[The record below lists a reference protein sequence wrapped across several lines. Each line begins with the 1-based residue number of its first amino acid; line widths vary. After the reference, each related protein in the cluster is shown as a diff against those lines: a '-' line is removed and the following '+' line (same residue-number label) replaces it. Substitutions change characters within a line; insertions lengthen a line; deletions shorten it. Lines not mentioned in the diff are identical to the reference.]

1 MKLTPKRIKRTLSKS
16 IDELSMQPELCAKN
30 AGKDFS
36 RNRKLPFKKV
46 VYAILSM
53 AGKSL
58 SNELM
63 ECFGL
68 NSNIPTVSAFVQ
80 QRNKIN
86 CNAFETLF
94 NNFNSLCNEQKLFK
108 GYRLLAIDG
117 SDLHTP
123 TNKNEQDSYYAGTNG
138 QKPYNLLHLNAMYDL
153 MSNIYVDAL
162 IQGSLSAN
170 EYKAFCSMVDRD
182 NSIYPTIYIADR
194 GYESYNNLAH
204 VQEKGQYFLI
214 RIKDSMKNGIAS
226 AINLPT
232 NGEFDISIDLNL
244 TRKQTNNAKADKSL
258 KYLPHNVNFDYL
270 PLHCKYGAPL
280 KPYTIH
286 CRFVRVEIT
295 DNTYELLL
303 TNLNPEGFSS
313 SDLKQLY
320 SMRWGIE
327 TSFRSLKY
335 SLGLL
340 FFHSK
345 KTEYIIQEIFAKL
358 IMYNFAELIISHIVI
373 KQKKRKLNYKVNF
386 STSIHVC
393 RNFLLKNIS
402 PLDVEAL
409 ISSHV
414 LPIRLGG
421 SNIRDLSR
429 SKKATSFLYRVS

>member
-1 MKLTPKRIKRTLSKS
+1 MMLTPKSIKRTLRKEIDDLSK
-16 IDELSMQPELCAKN
+16 QPEIFAKN
-30 AGKDFS
+30 VVKDFS
-36 RNRKLPFKKV
+36 RNRKLPFKQM
-46 VYAILSM
+46 VYSILSM
-53 AGKSL
+53 ASKSL
-58 SNELM
+58 PNELM
-63 ECFGL
+63 EYFGL
-68 NSNIPTVSAFVQ
+68 NTNSPTVSAFVQ
-80 QRNKIN
+80 QRNKIKSSS
-86 CNAFETLF
+86 FEILFRSF
-94 NNFNSLCNEQKLFK
+94 NNACSEQKLFK
-108 GYRLLAIDG
+108 GYRLLAVDG

-123 TNKNEQDSYYAGTNG
+123 TNKNEQDSYYAGANG
-138 QKPYNLLHLNAMYDL
+138 QKSYNLLHLNAMYDL
-153 MSNIYVDAL
+153 MTNCYVDAL

-182 NSIYPTIYIADR
+182 TTTFPTIYIADR

-204 VQEKGQYFLI
+204 VQEKGQFFLI

-232 NGEFDISIDLNL
+232 DDEFDISIDLNL
-244 TRKQTNNAKADKSL
+244 TRKQTNAAKADKNL

-270 PLHCKYGAPL
+270 PSHCKYGAPL
-280 KPYTIH
+280 MPYTIR
-286 CRFVRVEIT
+286 CRFVRVKIT
-295 DNTYELLL
+295 EDTYEVLL
-303 TNLNPEGFSS
+303 TNLKSEDFSS

-335 SLGLL
+335 TLGLL
-340 FFHSK
+340 FFHSR

-373 KQKKRKLNYKVNF
+373 KQKKRKHNYKINF
-386 STSIHVC
+386 STSIHIC

-409 ISSHV
+409 ISSHI

-421 SNIRDLSR
+421 SNVRDLPR
-429 SKKATSFLYRVS
+429 SKKATSFVYRVS

>member
-1 MKLTPKRIKRTLSKS
+1 MKLTPKNIKRTLKKS
-16 IDELSMQPELCAKN
+16 INDLSMQPELYAKN
-30 AGKDFS
+30 VGKDFS

-46 VYAILSM
+46 VYTMLSM

-58 SNELM
+58 PNELM
-63 ECFGL
+63 EHFGL
-68 NSNIPTVSAFVQ
+68 NSSLPTVSAFVQ

-86 CNAFETLF
+86 CNAFEILF

-108 GYRLLAIDG
+108 GYRLLAVDG
-117 SDLHTP
+117 SELHTP

-153 MSNIYVDAL
+153 LTNCYVDAL
-162 IQGSLSAN
+162 IQGSLSTN
-170 EYKAFCSMVDRD
+170 EFKAFCSMVDRD
-182 NSIYPTIYIADR
+182 SSEYPTIYIADR

-214 RIKDSMKNGIAS
+214 RIKDTTKNGIAS
-226 AINLPT
+226 AIDLPT
-232 NGEFDISIDLNL
+232 ENEFDISLALNL
-244 TRKQTNNAKADKSL
+244 TRKQTNSAKADKSL

-270 PLHCKYGAPL
+270 PSHCKYGAPL

-286 CRFVRVEIT
+286 CRFVRVQIT

-303 TNLNPEGFSS
+303 TNLKPEDFSS

-335 SLGLL
+335 TLGLL
-340 FFHSK
+340 YFHSK

-373 KQKKRKLNYKVNF
+373 KQKKRKHNYKVNF
-386 STSIHVC
+386 SSSIHIC
-393 RNFLLKNIS
+393 RIFLLKNIS
-402 PLDVEAL
+402 PLVVEAQ
-409 ISSHV
+409 ICSHL
-414 LPIRLGG
+414 LPIRTGLTNPRG
-421 SNIRDLSR
+421 SPS
-429 SKKATSFLYRVS
+429 SKRTVCFLYRVS

>member
-1 MKLTPKRIKRTLSKS
+1 MKLTPKNIRRTLKNL
-16 IDELSMQPELCAKN
+16 INELSMQPDLYAKN
-30 AGKDFS
+30 AKKDFS

-46 VYAILSM
+46 VYTILSM

-58 SNELM
+58 SNEIM
-63 ECFGL
+63 EYCGL
-68 NSNIPTVSAFVQ
+68 TTNIPTVSAFVQ
-80 QRNKIN
+80 QRSKIKSSS
-86 CNAFETLF
+86 FEMLFRSF
-94 NNFNSLCNEQKLFK
+94 NNTCNEQKLFK
-108 GYRLLAIDG
+108 GYRLLAVDG

-153 MSNIYVDAL
+153 MTNCYVDAL

-170 EYKAFCSMVDRD
+170 EYKAFCSMIDRD
-182 NSIYPTIYIADR
+182 ISDYPTIYIADR

-226 AINLPT
+226 AIDLPSDE
-232 NGEFDISIDLNL
+232 EFDISLDLNL
-244 TRKQTNNAKADKSL
+244 TRKQTNAAKTDKNL

-270 PLHCKYGAPL
+270 PSHCKYGAPL

-286 CRFVRVEIT
+286 CRFVRVKIT
-295 DNTYELLL
+295 EDTYELLL
-303 TNLNPEGFSS
+303 TNLKPEDFSS

-335 SLGLL
+335 TLGLL

-358 IMYNFAELIISHIVI
+358 IMYNFAELIISQIVI
-373 KQKKRKLNYKVNF
+373 KQKKRKHNYKVNF
-386 STSIHVC
+386 STSIHIC

-409 ISSHV
+409 ISSYI
-414 LPIRLGG
+414 LPIRSGI
-421 SNIRDLSR
+421 SNHRDLPR
-429 SKKATSFLYRVS
+429 SKKATSFVYRVS

>member
-1 MKLTPKRIKRTLSKS
+1 MKLTPKNIRRTLKNL
-16 IDELSMQPELCAKN
+16 INELSMQPDLYAKN
-30 AGKDFS
+30 AKKDFS

-46 VYAILSM
+46 VYTILSM

-58 SNELM
+58 SNEIM
-63 ECFGL
+63 EYCGL
-68 NSNIPTVSAFVQ
+68 TTNIPTVSAFVQ
-80 QRNKIN
+80 QRSKIKSSS
-86 CNAFETLF
+86 FEMLFRSF
-94 NNFNSLCNEQKLFK
+94 NNTCNEQKLFK
-108 GYRLLAIDG
+108 GYRLLAVDG

-153 MSNIYVDAL
+153 MTNCYVDAL

-170 EYKAFCSMVDRD
+170 EYKAFCSMIDRD
-182 NSIYPTIYIADR
+182 ISDYPTIYIADR

-226 AINLPT
+226 AIDLPSDE
-232 NGEFDISIDLNL
+232 EFDISLDLNL
-244 TRKQTNNAKADKSL
+244 TRKQTNAAKTDKNL

-270 PLHCKYGAPL
+270 PSHCKYGAPL

-286 CRFVRVEIT
+286 CRFVRVKIT
-295 DNTYELLL
+295 EDTYELLL
-303 TNLNPEGFSS
+303 TNLKPEDFSS

-335 SLGLL
+335 TLGLL

-373 KQKKRKLNYKVNF
+373 KQKKRKHNYNVNF
-386 STSIHVC
+386 STSIHIC

-409 ISSHV
+409 ISSYI
-414 LPIRLGG
+414 LPIRSGI
-421 SNIRDLSR
+421 SNHRDLPR
-429 SKKATSFLYRVS
+429 SKKATSFVYRVS

>member
-1 MKLTPKRIKRTLSKS
+1 MKLTPKNIKRTLKKL
-16 IDELSMQPELCAKN
+16 INELSMQPELYAKN
-30 AGKDFS
+30 AAKDFS

-46 VYAILSM
+46 AYAILSM

-63 ECFGL
+63 EHFGL
-68 NSNIPTVSAFVQ
+68 NSKLPTVSAFVQ

-86 CNAFETLF
+86 SNAFETLF
-94 NNFNSLCNEQKLFK
+94 NNFNSSCNEQKLFN
-108 GYRLLAIDG
+108 GYRLLAVDG

-153 MSNIYVDAL
+153 MTNCYVDAL

-170 EYKAFCSMVDRD
+170 EYRAFCSMIDRD
-182 NSIYPTIYIADR
+182 ISDYPTIYIADR

-226 AINLPT
+226 AIDLPSDE
-232 NGEFDISIDLNL
+232 EFDISLDLNL
-244 TRKQTNNAKADKSL
+244 TRKQTNAAKADENL

-270 PLHCKYGAPL
+270 PSHCKYGAPL

-286 CRFVRVEIT
+286 CRFVRVKIT
-295 DNTYELLL
+295 EDTYELLL
-303 TNLNPEGFSS
+303 TNLKPEEFSP

-335 SLGLL
+335 TLGLL

-373 KQKKRKLNYKVNF
+373 KQKKRKHNYKVNF
-386 STSIHVC
+386 STSIHIC

-402 PLDVEAL
+402 PLDIEAL
-409 ISSHV
+409 ISSYI
-414 LPIRLGG
+414 LPIRFGL
-421 SNIRDLSR
+421 SNVRDLPR
-429 SKKATSFLYRVS
+429 TKKATSFVYRVS

>member
-1 MKLTPKRIKRTLSKS
+1 MKLTPKRIKRTLRKS

-30 AGKDFS
+30 VGKDFS

-46 VYAILSM
+46 VYTILSM

-108 GYRLLAIDG
+108 GYRLLAVDG

-204 VQEKGQYFLI
+204 VQEKGQFFLI

-270 PLHCKYGAPL
+270 PSHCKYGAPL

-286 CRFVRVEIT
+286 CRFVRVKIT

-303 TNLNPEGFSS
+303 TNLNPEDFSS

-421 SNIRDLSR
+421 SNIRDLPR

>member
-1 MKLTPKRIKRTLSKS
+1 MKLTPKNIRRTLKNL
-16 IDELSMQPELCAKN
+16 INELSMQPDLYAKN
-30 AGKDFS
+30 ARKDFS

-46 VYAILSM
+46 VYTILSM

-58 SNELM
+58 SNEIM
-63 ECFGL
+63 EYCGL
-68 NSNIPTVSAFVQ
+68 TTNIPTVSAFVQ
-80 QRNKIN
+80 QRSKIKSSS
-86 CNAFETLF
+86 FEMLFRSF
-94 NNFNSLCNEQKLFK
+94 NNTCNEQKLFK
-108 GYRLLAIDG
+108 GYRLLAVDG

-153 MSNIYVDAL
+153 MTNCYVDAL

-170 EYKAFCSMVDRD
+170 EYKAFCSMIDRD
-182 NSIYPTIYIADR
+182 ISDYPTIYIADR

-226 AINLPT
+226 AIDLPSDE
-232 NGEFDISIDLNL
+232 EFDISLDLNL
-244 TRKQTNNAKADKSL
+244 TRKQTNAAKTDKNL

-270 PLHCKYGAPL
+270 PSHCKYGAPL

-286 CRFVRVEIT
+286 CRFVRVKIT
-295 DNTYELLL
+295 EDTYELLL
-303 TNLNPEGFSS
+303 TNLKPEDFSS

-335 SLGLL
+335 TLGLL

-373 KQKKRKLNYKVNF
+373 KQKKRKHNYKVNF
-386 STSIHVC
+386 SASIHIC

-402 PLDVEAL
+402 PLDIEAL
-409 ISSHV
+409 ISSHI
-414 LPIRLGG
+414 LPVRSGI
-421 SNIRDLSR
+421 SNHRDLPR
-429 SKKATSFLYRVS
+429 SKKATSFVYRVS

>member
-1 MKLTPKRIKRTLSKS
+1 MKLTPKNIKRTLKKS
-16 IDELSMQPELCAKN
+16 INDLSMQPELYAKN
-30 AGKDFS
+30 VGKDFS
-36 RNRKLPFKKV
+36 RNRKLPFKQV
-46 VYAILSM
+46 VYTMLSM

-58 SNELM
+58 PNELM
-63 ECFGL
+63 EHFGL
-68 NSNIPTVSAFVQ
+68 NSSLPTVSAFVQ

-108 GYRLLAIDG
+108 GYRLLAVDG

-162 IQGSLSAN
+162 IQGSLSTN

-182 NSIYPTIYIADR
+182 NSICPTIYIADR

-244 TRKQTNNAKADKSL
+244 TRKQTNSAKADKSL

-270 PLHCKYGAPL
+270 PSHCKYGAPL

-286 CRFVRVEIT
+286 CRFVRVKIT

-303 TNLNPEGFSS
+303 TNLKPEDFSS

-335 SLGLL
+335 TLGLL

-386 STSIHVC
+386 SSSIHVC

-402 PLDVEAL
+402 PLVVEAL
-409 ISSHV
+409 ISSLV

-421 SNIRDLSR
+421 SSIRELSR
-429 SKKATSFLYRVS
+429 SKKAISFLYRVS

>member
-1 MKLTPKRIKRTLSKS
+1 MKLTPKKIRRTLKKL
-16 IDELSMQPELCAKN
+16 INELSMKPELYAKN

-46 VYAILSM
+46 VYTILSM

-58 SNELM
+58 SNEIM
-63 ECFGL
+63 EYFGL
-68 NSNIPTVSAFVQ
+68 SSNMPTVSAFVQ

-86 CNAFETLF
+86 CKAFETLF

-108 GYRLLAIDG
+108 GYRLLAVDG

-123 TNKNEQDSYYAGTNG
+123 TNKNECNSYYAGTNG
-138 QKPYNLLHLNAMYDL
+138 QKPYNLLHLNAVYDL
-153 MSNIYVDAL
+153 MTNCYVDAL

-170 EYKAFCSMVDRD
+170 EYKAFCTMVDR
-182 NSIYPTIYIADR
+182 NTTAYPTIYIADR
-194 GYESYNNLAH
+194 GYESYNNIAH
-204 VQEKGQYFLI
+204 IQEKGQYFLI
-214 RIKDSMKNGIAS
+214 RIKDTTKNGIAS

-232 NGEFDISIDLNL
+232 DDEFDISIDLNL
-244 TRKQTNNAKADKSL
+244 TRKQTNSAKADKSL

-270 PLHCKYGAPL
+270 PSHCKYGAPL
-280 KPYTIH
+280 KPYSIY
-286 CRFVRVEIT
+286 CRFVRVKIT
-295 DNTYELLL
+295 ENTYELLL
-303 TNLNPEGFSS
+303 TNLKPEDFSP

-335 SLGLL
+335 TLGLIY
-340 FFHSK
+340 FHSK

-358 IMYNFAELIISHIVI
+358 IMYNFTELIISHIVI
-373 KQKKRKLNYKVNF
+373 KQKKRKHNYKVNF
-386 STSIHVC
+386 STSIHIC

-409 ISSHV
+409 ISSHI
-414 LPIRLGG
+414 LPVRSGI
-421 SNIRDLSR
+421 SNHRDLPR
-429 SKKATSFLYRVS
+429 SKKATSFVYRVS

>member
-1 MKLTPKRIKRTLSKS
+1 MKLTPKNIKRTLRKAINEISA
-16 IDELSMQPELCAKN
+16 QPELYAKN
-30 AGKDFS
+30 LGKDFS
-36 RNRKLPFKKV
+36 RNRKLPFKQM
-46 VYAILSM
+46 VYSILSM
-53 AGKSL
+53 ASKSL
-58 SNELM
+58 PNELM
-63 ECFGL
+63 EHFGL
-68 NSNIPTVSAFVQ
+68 ISNIPTVSAFVQ
-80 QRNKIN
+80 QRNKIKS
-86 CNAFETLF
+86 NAFEILF
-94 NNFNSLCNEQKLFK
+94 NKFNSLCNEQKLFK
-108 GYRLLAIDG
+108 GYRLLAVDG

-153 MSNIYVDAL
+153 MSNVYVDAL

-170 EYKAFCSMVDRD
+170 EYKGFCTMIDRD
-182 NSIYPTIYIADR
+182 ISNYTTIYIADR

-226 AINLPT
+226 AINLPIDD
-232 NGEFDISIDLNL
+232 EFDISLNLNL
-244 TRKQTNNAKADKSL
+244 TRKQTNVAKADKTL

-270 PLHCKYGAPL
+270 PSHCKYGAPL

-286 CRFVRVEIT
+286 CRFVRIKIT
-295 DNTYELLL
+295 DDTYELLL
-303 TNLNPEGFSS
+303 TNLKPEDFSP

-320 SMRWGIE
+320 SLRWGIE

-335 SLGLL
+335 TLGLL

-373 KQKKRKLNYKVNF
+373 KQKNRKHNYKVNF
-386 STSIHVC
+386 SASIYIC

-409 ISSHV
+409 ISSHI

-421 SNIRDLSR
+421 SNIRDLPR
-429 SKKATSFLYRVS
+429 TKKATSFVYRVS

>member
-1 MKLTPKRIKRTLSKS
+1 MKLTPKNIRRTLKNL
-16 IDELSMQPELCAKN
+16 INELSMQPDLYAKN
-30 AGKDFS
+30 AKKDFS

-46 VYAILSM
+46 VYTILSM

-58 SNELM
+58 SNEIM
-63 ECFGL
+63 EYCGL
-68 NSNIPTVSAFVQ
+68 TTNIPTVSAFVQ
-80 QRNKIN
+80 QRSKIKSSS
-86 CNAFETLF
+86 FEMLFRSF
-94 NNFNSLCNEQKLFK
+94 NNTCNEQKLFK
-108 GYRLLAIDG
+108 GYRLLAVDG

-153 MSNIYVDAL
+153 MTNRYVDAL

-170 EYKAFCSMVDRD
+170 EYKAFCSMIDRD
-182 NSIYPTIYIADR
+182 ISDYPTIYIADR

-226 AINLPT
+226 AIDLPSDE
-232 NGEFDISIDLNL
+232 EFDISLDLNL
-244 TRKQTNNAKADKSL
+244 TRKQTNAAKTDKNL

-270 PLHCKYGAPL
+270 PSHCKYGAPL

-286 CRFVRVEIT
+286 CRFVRVKIT
-295 DNTYELLL
+295 EDTYELLL
-303 TNLNPEGFSS
+303 TNLKPEDFSS

-335 SLGLL
+335 TLGLL

-358 IMYNFAELIISHIVI
+358 IMYNFAELIISQIVI
-373 KQKKRKLNYKVNF
+373 KQKKRKHNYKVNF
-386 STSIHVC
+386 STSIHIC

-409 ISSHV
+409 ISSYI
-414 LPIRLGG
+414 LPIRSGI
-421 SNIRDLSR
+421 SNHRDLPR
-429 SKKATSFLYRVS
+429 SKKATSFVYRVS

>member
-1 MKLTPKRIKRTLSKS
+1 MKLTPKNIKHTLKKAINEISA
-16 IDELSMQPELCAKN
+16 QPELYAKN
-30 AGKDFS
+30 LGKDFS
-36 RNRKLPFKKV
+36 RNRKLPFKQM
-46 VYAILSM
+46 VYTILSM

-58 SNELM
+58 PNELM
-63 ECFGL
+63 EHFGL
-68 NSNIPTVSAFVQ
+68 ISNIPTVSAFVQ
-80 QRNKIN
+80 QRNKIKRN
-86 CNAFETLF
+86 TFETLF
-94 NNFNSLCNEQKLFK
+94 NKFNSLCNEQKLFK
-108 GYRLLAIDG
+108 GYRLLAVDG

-153 MSNIYVDAL
+153 MSNVYVDAL

-182 NSIYPTIYIADR
+182 TTTFPTIYIADR

-226 AINLPT
+226 AINLPFDD
-232 NGEFDISIDLNL
+232 EFDISLNLNL
-244 TRKQTNNAKADKSL
+244 TRKQTNAAKIDKTL

-270 PLHCKYGAPL
+270 PSHCKYGAPL
-280 KPYTIH
+280 NPYTIR
-286 CRFVRVEIT
+286 CRFVRVKIT
-295 DNTYELLL
+295 DDTYELLL
-303 TNLNPEGFSS
+303 TNLKPEDFSP

-320 SMRWGIE
+320 SLRWGIE

-335 SLGLL
+335 TLGLL

-345 KTEYIIQEIFAKL
+345 KTEYIVQEIFAKL

-373 KQKKRKLNYKVNF
+373 KQKKRKHNYKVNF
-386 STSIHVC
+386 SNSIHIC

-409 ISSHV
+409 ISSHI

-421 SNIRDLSR
+421 SNVRDLPR
-429 SKKATSFLYRVS
+429 TKKATSFVYRVS